1 MKVYQIS
8 YDLRKQRNYEG
19 LYQRLKAYGTYCRA
33 LESTWLIAT
42 SYTATM
48 IRDNL
53 SQVMD
58 GDDGLIV
65 TRLQGEAAW
74 RGLDTEISGWLKQ
87 QLSRC
92 SA

>member
-8 YDLRKQRNYEG
+8 YDLRKQRNYDG

-42 SYTATM
+42 SDTATM

-65 TRLQGEAAW
+65 TRLQGGAAW
-74 RGLDTEISGWLKQ
+74 RGLDNEISGWLKQ